1 VVSVTP
7 RPLFARA
14 VNFGE
19 RECMSSATDEAEQ
32 ILSQDVQGRVLTPR
46 ESREPI
52 VGEYDRNGMS
62 EVKSAQYVG
71 IKYSTLGVYWLDGAV
86 LNPRHAPFLL
96 HN

>member
-1 VVSVTP
+1 
-7 RPLFARA
+7 
-14 VNFGE
+14 
-19 RECMSSATDEAEQ
+19 MSSATDEAEQ

-62 EVKSAQYVG
+62 EVKSAQFVG

-86 LNPRHAPFLL
+86 LNPRCAPFLL